1 MISHLDDID
10 SILKLVSLLALF
22 ILAAFFSAAETL
34 LSRLTR
40 NDILNIAEAGGKR
53 YEILASLL
61 RDSRRYSAT
70 IIIAKSG
77 LIVAIVVTFM
87 SMVNVGPPVIRSV
100 IGAILAA
107 VAIVV
112 ITEFIP
118 KNYVRGSSE
127 NSTIHA
133 LRFLRITHWIL
144 YFVIKPLTLL
154 GYFGVRILGG
164 KVQTEQDSIV
174 SPEELETVVNVG
186 DSQEILEAD
195 EREMISRI
203 LDLPDIVAREIII
216 PRTDMVCLEVSTSEE
231 EVLRTAIGSRHSRIP
246 VYEETIDCIIGILNV
261 KDMLDYWAEGKP
273 IDLRALVTGKLP
285 FFTPESK
292 KISNLFRDLRAN
304 KQHMAIVV
312 DEYGGTAGVVTLED
326 IIEEIVGEIQDEYDF
341 DEQEECFPL
350 GENVYSVDARMSI
363 DNLNEKLGSQV
374 ESENVDTIGGF
385 VVDYIGKVPEQG
397 DRFSYQGMEFT
408 VLEADERRV
417 NRIQIQTLNMK
428 KGESNRTEII
438 GQ

>member
-1 MISHLDDID
+1 MISHLDDIN
-10 SILKLVSLLALF
+10 SILKLVGLFALF
-22 ILAAFFSAAETL
+22 FLAALFSAAETL
-34 LSRLTR
+34 LARLTR

-61 RDSRRYSAT
+61 RDSRRYSST

-77 LIVAIVVTFM
+77 LIVSIVVIFM
-87 SMVNVGPPVIRSV
+87 SLVNIGPPGIKN
-100 IGAILAA
+100 ITGAILAA
-107 VAIVV
+107 VTIVV
-112 ITEFIP
+112 ITELIP

-133 LRFLRITHWIL
+133 LRFLRVAYWLL

-164 KVQTEQDSIV
+164 KDRTEQDNIV
-174 SPEELETVVNVG
+174 TPEELETVVNVG
-186 DSQEILEAD
+186 DSQEILDAD

-216 PRTDMVCLEVSTSEE
+216 PRTDMVCLEVSTSEKD
-231 EVLRTAIGSRHSRIP
+231 VLQTAIGSRHSRIP
-246 VYEETIDCIIGILNV
+246 VYEDTIDHIVGVLNV

-273 IDLRALVTGKLP
+273 IDLRVLVKDRPP

-292 KISNLFRDLRAN
+292 KISELFRDLRAN

-326 IIEEIVGEIQDEYDF
+326 IIEEIVGEIQDEYDS
-341 DEQEECFPL
+341 DELEECHSL

-363 DNLNEKLGSQV
+363 DNLNEQLGTQI

-385 VVDYIGKVPEQG
+385 VVDYFGKVPAQG
-397 DRFSYQGMEFT
+397 DRFSYQRMEFT
-408 VLEADERRV
+408 VLQADERRV
-417 NRIQIQTLNMK
+417 HRIQIQTLNTAE
-428 KGESNRTEII
+428 GNSDQA
-438 GQ
+438 GFAV

>member
-1 MISHLDDID
+1 MDDID
-10 SILKLVSLLALF
+10 TILKLVGLFALF

-34 LSRLTR
+34 LNRLTR

-53 YEILASLL
+53 YEMLASLL

-77 LIVAIVVTFM
+77 LIVSIVVIFM
-87 SMVNVGPPVIRSV
+87 SMVNVGPPRIRSV

-107 VAIVV
+107 IVIVV
-112 ITEFIP
+112 ITELIP

-133 LRFLRITHWIL
+133 LRFLRVTYWVL

-164 KVQTEQDSIV
+164 KVQTEQDNIV

-186 DSQEILEAD
+186 DSQEILEAE

-246 VYEETIDCIIGILNV
+246 VYEETIDYIIGILNV

-273 IDLRALVTGKLP
+273 IDLKGLVTDRPP

-292 KISNLFRDLRAN
+292 KISDLFRDLRAN

-326 IIEEIVGEIQDEYDF
+326 IIEEIVGEIQDEYDS
-341 DEQEECFPL
+341 DELDECLPL
-350 GENVYSVDARMSI
+350 GENLYSVDTRMSI
-363 DNLNEKLGSQV
+363 DNLNEQLGTQI

-385 VVDYIGKVPEQG
+385 VVDYFGKVPAQG
-397 DRFSYQGMEFT
+397 DQLSHQGIEFT

-417 NRIQIQTLNMK
+417 HRIQIQTLNVADGK
-428 KGESNRTEII
+428 SDRTEAV

>member
-10 SILKLVSLLALF
+10 TIFKLVCLFALF

-34 LSRLTR
+34 LNRLTR
-40 NDILNIAEAGGKR
+40 NEILNIAEAGGKR

-77 LIVAIVVTFM
+77 LIVSIVVIFM
-87 SMVNVGPPVIRSV
+87 SMVNVGPPRIRSV

-107 VAIVV
+107 IVIVV
-112 ITEFIP
+112 ITELIP

-133 LRFLRITHWIL
+133 LRFLRVAYWVL

-164 KVQTEQDSIV
+164 KVESEQDNIV

-186 DSQEILEAD
+186 DSQEILEAE

-203 LDLPDIVAREIII
+203 LDLPDIVAREIIV

-246 VYEETIDCIIGILNV
+246 VYEETIDYIIGILNV

-273 IDLRALVTGKLP
+273 IDLKGLVTDRPP

-292 KISNLFRDLRAN
+292 KISELFRDLRAN

-326 IIEEIVGEIQDEYDF
+326 IIEEIVGEIQDEYDS
-341 DEQEECFPL
+341 DELDECIPL
-350 GENVYSVDARMSI
+350 GENLYSVDTRMSI
-363 DNLNEKLGSQV
+363 DNLNEQLGTQL

-385 VVDYIGKVPEQG
+385 VVDYFGKVPAQG
-397 DRFSYQGMEFT
+397 DELSHQGIEFT

-417 NRIQIQTLNMK
+417 HRIQIRTLNAAAGK
-428 KGESNRTEII
+428 SDRAEAA

>member
-1 MISHLDDID
+1 MDDID
-10 SILKLVSLLALF
+10 TIFKLVGLFALF

-34 LSRLTR
+34 LNRLTR
-40 NDILNIAEAGGKR
+40 NEILNIAEAGGKR

-77 LIVAIVVTFM
+77 LIVSIVVIFM
-87 SMVNVGPPVIRSV
+87 SMVNVGPPRIRSV

-107 VAIVV
+107 IVIVV
-112 ITEFIP
+112 ITELIP

-133 LRFLRITHWIL
+133 LRFLRVAYWVL

-164 KVQTEQDSIV
+164 KVESEQDNIV

-186 DSQEILEAD
+186 DSQEILEAE

-246 VYEETIDCIIGILNV
+246 VYEETIDYIIGILNV

-273 IDLRALVTGKLP
+273 IDLKGLVTDRPP

-292 KISNLFRDLRAN
+292 KISELFRDLRAN

-326 IIEEIVGEIQDEYDF
+326 IIEEIVGEIQDEYDS
-341 DEQEECFPL
+341 DELDECIPL
-350 GENVYSVDARMSI
+350 GENLYSVDTRMSI
-363 DNLNEKLGSQV
+363 DNLNEQLGTQL
-374 ESENVDTIGGF
+374 ESESVDTIGGF
-385 VVDYIGKVPEQG
+385 VVDYFGKVPAQG
-397 DRFSYQGMEFT
+397 DELSHQGIEFT

-417 NRIQIQTLNMK
+417 HRIQIRTLNAAAGK
-428 KGESNRTEII
+428 SDRAEAA

>member
-10 SILKLVSLLALF
+10 SILKLVGLFTLF
-22 ILAAFFSAAETL
+22 ILAALFSAAETL
-34 LSRLTR
+34 LTRLTR

-77 LIVAIVVTFM
+77 LIVSIVVIFM
-87 SMVNVGPPVIRSV
+87 SMVNIGPPRIRSI

-133 LRFLRITHWIL
+133 LRFLRVTYWVL
-144 YFVIKPLTLL
+144 YFVIKPLSLL

-164 KVQTEQDSIV
+164 KVQTDQDNIV

-186 DSQEILEAD
+186 DSQEILEAE

-231 EVLRTAIGSRHSRIP
+231 EVLQTAIGSKHSRIP
-246 VYEETIDCIIGILNV
+246 VYEETIDYIIGILNV

-273 IDLRALVTGKLP
+273 IDLTVLVTDRPP

-292 KISNLFRDLRAN
+292 KISDLFRDLRAN

-326 IIEEIVGEIQDEYDF
+326 IIEEIVGEIQDEYDS
-341 DEQEECFPL
+341 DELEECLSL
-350 GENVYSVDARMSI
+350 GENVYSVDTRMSI
-363 DNLNEKLGSQV
+363 DNLNEQLGTQI

-385 VVDYIGKVPEQG
+385 VVDYFGKVPAQG
-397 DRFSYQGMEFT
+397 DGFSYQGMEFT

-417 NRIQIQTLNMK
+417 HRIQIQTLTMAEGK
-428 KGESNRTEII
+428 PDRTEIV

>member
-1 MISHLDDID
+1 MDDID
-10 SILKLVSLLALF
+10 TIFKLVCLFALF

-34 LSRLTR
+34 LNRLTR
-40 NDILNIAEAGGKR
+40 NEILNIAEAGGKR

-77 LIVAIVVTFM
+77 LIVSIVVIFM
-87 SMVNVGPPVIRSV
+87 SMVNVGPPRIRSV

-107 VAIVV
+107 IVIVV
-112 ITEFIP
+112 ITELIP

-133 LRFLRITHWIL
+133 LRFLRVAYWVL

-164 KVQTEQDSIV
+164 KVESEQDNIV

-186 DSQEILEAD
+186 DSQEILEAE

-246 VYEETIDCIIGILNV
+246 VYEETIDYIIGILNV

-273 IDLRALVTGKLP
+273 IDLKGLVTDRPP

-292 KISNLFRDLRAN
+292 KISELFRDLRAN

-326 IIEEIVGEIQDEYDF
+326 IIEEIVGEIQDEYDS
-341 DEQEECFPL
+341 DELDECIPL
-350 GENVYSVDARMSI
+350 GENLYSVDTRMSI
-363 DNLNEKLGSQV
+363 DNLNEQLGTQL

-385 VVDYIGKVPEQG
+385 VVDYFGKVPAQG
-397 DRFSYQGMEFT
+397 DELSHQGIVFT

-417 NRIQIQTLNMK
+417 HRIQIRTLNAAAGK
-428 KGESNRTEII
+428 SDRAEAA

>member
-1 MISHLDDID
+1 VISHLDDID
-10 SILKLVSLLALF
+10 SILKLVGLFALF

-77 LIVAIVVTFM
+77 LIVAIVVIFM
-87 SMVNVGPPVIRSV
+87 SMVSVGPPGIRSV

-133 LRFLRITHWIL
+133 LRFLRITYWIL

-186 DSQEILEAD
+186 DSQEILEAE

-246 VYEETIDCIIGILNV
+246 VYEETIDYIIGILNV
-261 KDMLDYWAEGKP
+261 KDMLDYWAEGKA
-273 IDLRALVTGKLP
+273 IDLRALVTDRPP

-326 IIEEIVGEIQDEYDF
+326 IIEEIVGEIQDEYDS
-341 DEQEECFPL
+341 DEQEECLPL

-363 DNLNEKLGSQV
+363 DNLNEQLGTQIQ
-374 ESENVDTIGGF
+374 SENVDTVGGF
-385 VVDYIGKVPEQG
+385 VVDYFGKVPEQG

-417 NRIQIQTLNMK
+417 HRIQIQTLNMT

>member
-10 SILKLVSLLALF
+10 TIFKLVGLFALF

-34 LSRLTR
+34 LNRLTR
-40 NDILNIAEAGGKR
+40 NEILNIAEAGGKR

-77 LIVAIVVTFM
+77 LIVSIVVIFM
-87 SMVNVGPPVIRSV
+87 SMVNVGPPRIRSV

-107 VAIVV
+107 IVIVV
-112 ITEFIP
+112 ITELIP

-133 LRFLRITHWIL
+133 LRFLRVAYWVL

-164 KVQTEQDSIV
+164 KVESEQDNIV

-186 DSQEILEAD
+186 DSQEILEAE

-246 VYEETIDCIIGILNV
+246 VYEETIDYIIGILNV

-273 IDLRALVTGKLP
+273 IDLKGLVTDRPP

-292 KISNLFRDLRAN
+292 KISELFRDLRAN

-326 IIEEIVGEIQDEYDF
+326 IIEEIVGEIQDEYDS
-341 DEQEECFPL
+341 DELDECIPL
-350 GENVYSVDARMSI
+350 GENLYSVDTRMSI
-363 DNLNEKLGSQV
+363 DNLNEQLGTQL
-374 ESENVDTIGGF
+374 ESESVDTIGGF
-385 VVDYIGKVPEQG
+385 VVDYFGKVPAQG
-397 DRFSYQGMEFT
+397 DELSHQGIEFT

-417 NRIQIQTLNMK
+417 HRIQIRTLNAAAGK
-428 KGESNRTEII
+428 SDRAEAA

>member
-1 MISHLDDID
+1 
-10 SILKLVSLLALF
+10 
-22 ILAAFFSAAETL
+22 
-34 LSRLTR
+34 
-40 NDILNIAEAGGKR
+40 
-53 YEILASLL
+53 
-61 RDSRRYSAT
+61 
-70 IIIAKSG
+70 
-77 LIVAIVVTFM
+77 
-87 SMVNVGPPVIRSV
+87 MVNVGPPRIRSV

-133 LRFLRITHWIL
+133 LRFLRVTYWVL

-164 KVQTEQDSIV
+164 KVQTEQDNIV

-186 DSQEILEAD
+186 DSQEILEAE

-246 VYEETIDCIIGILNV
+246 VYEETIDYIIGILNV

-273 IDLRALVTGKLP
+273 IDLRALVTDRPP

-292 KISNLFRDLRAN
+292 KISDLFRDLRAN

-326 IIEEIVGEIQDEYDF
+326 IIEE
-341 DEQEECFPL
+341 L
-350 GENVYSVDARMSI
+350 SVKFKM
-363 DNLNEKLGSQV
+363 N
-374 ESENVDTIGGF
+374 TIPTSRKNAF
-385 VVDYIGKVPEQG
+385 
-397 DRFSYQGMEFT
+397 R
-408 VLEADERRV
+408 
-417 NRIQIQTLNMK
+417 
-428 KGESNRTEII
+428 
-438 GQ
+438 

>member
-1 MISHLDDID
+1 MDDID
-10 SILKLVSLLALF
+10 TIFKLVCLFALF

-34 LSRLTR
+34 LNRLTR
-40 NDILNIAEAGGKR
+40 NEILNIAEAGGKR

-77 LIVAIVVTFM
+77 LIVSIVVIFM
-87 SMVNVGPPVIRSV
+87 SMVNVGPPRIRSV

-107 VAIVV
+107 IVIVV
-112 ITEFIP
+112 ITELIP

-133 LRFLRITHWIL
+133 LRFLRVAYWVL

-164 KVQTEQDSIV
+164 KVESEQDNIV

-186 DSQEILEAD
+186 DSQEILEAE

-246 VYEETIDCIIGILNV
+246 VYEETIDYIIGILNV

-273 IDLRALVTGKLP
+273 IDLKGLVTDRPP

-292 KISNLFRDLRAN
+292 KISELFRDLRAN

-326 IIEEIVGEIQDEYDF
+326 IIEEIVGEIQDEYDS
-341 DEQEECFPL
+341 DELDECIPL
-350 GENVYSVDARMSI
+350 GENLYSVDTRMSI
-363 DNLNEKLGSQV
+363 DNLNEQLGTQL

-385 VVDYIGKVPEQG
+385 VVDYFGKVPAQG
-397 DRFSYQGMEFT
+397 DELSHQGIEFT

-417 NRIQIQTLNMK
+417 HRVQIQTLNAAGGK
-428 KGESNRTEII
+428 SDRAEAA

>member
-1 MISHLDDID
+1 
-10 SILKLVSLLALF
+10 
-22 ILAAFFSAAETL
+22 
-34 LSRLTR
+34 
-40 NDILNIAEAGGKR
+40 
-53 YEILASLL
+53 
-61 RDSRRYSAT
+61 
-70 IIIAKSG
+70 
-77 LIVAIVVTFM
+77 
-87 SMVNVGPPVIRSV
+87 
-100 IGAILAA
+100 
-107 VAIVV
+107 
-112 ITEFIP
+112 
-118 KNYVRGSSE
+118 
-127 NSTIHA
+127 
-133 LRFLRITHWIL
+133 
-144 YFVIKPLTLL
+144 LL

-186 DSQEILEAD
+186 DSQEILEAE

-246 VYEETIDCIIGILNV
+246 VYEETIDYIIGILNV
-261 KDMLDYWAEGKP
+261 KDMLDYWAEGKA
-273 IDLRALVTGKLP
+273 IDLRALVTDRPP

-326 IIEEIVGEIQDEYDF
+326 IIEEIVGEIQDEYDS
-341 DEQEECFPL
+341 DEQEECLPL

-363 DNLNEKLGSQV
+363 DNLNEQLGTQIQ
-374 ESENVDTIGGF
+374 SENVDTVGGF
-385 VVDYIGKVPEQG
+385 VVDYFGKVPEQG

-417 NRIQIQTLNMK
+417 HRIQIQTLNMT

>member
-10 SILKLVSLLALF
+10 SIIKLVGLFALF

-34 LSRLTR
+34 LNRLTR

-70 IIIAKSG
+70 IITAKSG
-77 LIVAIVVTFM
+77 LIVSIVVIFM
-87 SMVNVGPPVIRSV
+87 SVVNVGPPRIRSV

-107 VAIVV
+107 IVIVV
-112 ITEFIP
+112 ITELIP

-133 LRFLRITHWIL
+133 LRFLRVSYWVL

-164 KVQTEQDSIV
+164 KVQTEQDNIV

-186 DSQEILEAD
+186 DSQEILEAE

-246 VYEETIDCIIGILNV
+246 VYEETIDYIIGILNV

-273 IDLRALVTGKLP
+273 IDLKGLVTDRPP

-292 KISNLFRDLRAN
+292 KISDLFRDLRAN

-326 IIEEIVGEIQDEYDF
+326 IIEEIVGEIQDEYDS
-341 DEQEECFPL
+341 DELDECLSL
-350 GENVYSVDARMSI
+350 GENLYSVDTRMSI
-363 DNLNEKLGSQV
+363 DNLNEQLGTQI

-385 VVDYIGKVPEQG
+385 VVDCFGKVPAQG
-397 DRFSYQGMEFT
+397 DQLSHQGIEFT

-417 NRIQIQTLNMK
+417 HRIQIRTLNVVDGK
-428 KGESNRTEII
+428 SDRTEAV

>member
-1 MISHLDDID
+1 MDDID
-10 SILKLVSLLALF
+10 TIFKLVCLFALF

-34 LSRLTR
+34 LNRLTR
-40 NDILNIAEAGGKR
+40 NEILNIAEAGGKR

-77 LIVAIVVTFM
+77 LIVSIVVIFM
-87 SMVNVGPPVIRSV
+87 SMVNVGPPRIRSV

-107 VAIVV
+107 IVIVV
-112 ITEFIP
+112 ITELIP

-133 LRFLRITHWIL
+133 LRFLRVAYWVL

-164 KVQTEQDSIV
+164 KVESEQDNIV

-186 DSQEILEAD
+186 DSQEILEAE

-246 VYEETIDCIIGILNV
+246 VYEETIDYIIGILNV

-273 IDLRALVTGKLP
+273 IDLKGLVTDRPP

-292 KISNLFRDLRAN
+292 KISELFRDLRAN

-326 IIEEIVGEIQDEYDF
+326 IIEEIVGEIQDEYDS
-341 DEQEECFPL
+341 DELDECIPL
-350 GENVYSVDARMSI
+350 GENLYSVDTRMSI
-363 DNLNEKLGSQV
+363 DNLNEQLGTQL

-385 VVDYIGKVPEQG
+385 VVDYFGKVPAQG
-397 DRFSYQGMEFT
+397 DELSHQGIEFT

-417 NRIQIQTLNMK
+417 HRIQIRTLNAAAGK
-428 KGESNRTEII
+428 SDRAEAA